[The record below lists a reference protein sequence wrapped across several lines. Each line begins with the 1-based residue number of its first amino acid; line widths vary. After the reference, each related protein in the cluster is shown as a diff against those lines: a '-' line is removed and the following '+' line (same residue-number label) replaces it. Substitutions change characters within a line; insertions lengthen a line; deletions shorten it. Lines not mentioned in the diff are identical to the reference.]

1 MNNMPV
7 WTLAMTLMAVTGC
20 QNTAQSATPVS
31 MTPVSGTSTVV
42 EVSHSGLVANS
53 NNAAN
58 QTIRPPNAT
67 YSTFTQP
74 SLTTSHSNQVAV
86 PTTVAPIAISY
97 DASENA
103 LQLARRNPNLSILVE
118 AIDAAGLTGAL
129 RFAGNNYTIFAP
141 DNAAFEAWFNETT
154 MTKQKLMQNK
164 PLLRILLAY
173 HVVKTQQPL
182 TVAQMQPSQ
191 LTTFNNHRLTITN
204 QKTIRDGIGRTAVIK
219 AADIPTRNGTV
230 HVIDKVLFPDG

>member
-1 MNNMPV
+1 MNNTPS

-53 NNAAN
+53 NNVAN

-86 PTTVAPIAISY
+86 PTTV
-97 DASENA
+97 
-103 LQLARRNPNLSILVE
+103 
-118 AIDAAGLTGAL
+118 
-129 RFAGNNYTIFAP
+129 
-141 DNAAFEAWFNETT
+141 
-154 MTKQKLMQNK
+154 
-164 PLLRILLAY
+164 
-173 HVVKTQQPL
+173 
-182 TVAQMQPSQ
+182 
-191 LTTFNNHRLTITN
+191 
-204 QKTIRDGIGRTAVIK
+204 
-219 AADIPTRNGTV
+219 
-230 HVIDKVLFPDG
+230 

>member
-1 MNNMPV
+1 MNNTPV

-31 MTPVSGTSTVV
+31 MTPISGTSTVV

-53 NNAAN
+53 NNVAN

-118 AIDAAGLTGAL
+118 ALDAAGSPCAL
-129 RFAGNNYTIFAP
+129 RFAVS
-141 DNAAFEAWFNETT
+141 
-154 MTKQKLMQNK
+154 K
-164 PLLRILLAY
+164 
-173 HVVKTQQPL
+173 
-182 TVAQMQPSQ
+182 
-191 LTTFNNHRLTITN
+191 
-204 QKTIRDGIGRTAVIK
+204 
-219 AADIPTRNGTV
+219 
-230 HVIDKVLFPDG
+230 